1 MLFKMRDKFIQ
12 DIIKL
17 SDLAETKSNIYWTV
31 HCIILYITSI
41 VMPLMI
47 SNSESAQFAFC
58 WNCRISDCSS
68 SSKTISRSE
77 SFSSSNLSISA
88 EVPGTVNWK
97 LHTYHMARAS
107 RSIAA
112 TLWMDCSSIFSI
124 LNALSLSWGNGSWTA
139 MTDWPLVKNSGVEYE
154 EDTKN
159 PIRKQYF

>member
-1 MLFKMRDKFIQ
+1 MRSRKDK
-12 DIIKL
+12 IKYL
-17 SDLAETKSNIYWTV
+17 LNRS
-31 HCIILYITSI
+31 LYAFTSI

-88 EVPGTVNWK
+88 ELPGTVNWK

-112 TLWMDCSSIFSI
+112 TLWMDCSSIFSV
-124 LNALSLSWGNGSWTA
+124 LKALSLSWSNGSWTA
-139 MTDWPLVKNSGVEYE
+139 LTDWPLMKIFRCRIWRGHQKSN
-154 EDTKN
+154 
-159 PIRKQYF
+159 